1 MRTTIAKIALSAA
14 LPLFL
19 LAGAAAADETSDK
32 LLAMCKAGDEK
43 PETCECQ
50 VKAIVDNVD
59 PRAVAVLVA
68 SGDAEAAA
76 DQAAK
81 DKIIADALA
90 AAGITQEEF
99 EKLMGEGSA
108 KAGPAME
115 ACKA

>member
-1 MRTTIAKIALSAA
+1 MRTTIAKFALSAA

-81 DKIIADALA
+81 DKIIAVSQGEKGEPVDA
-90 AAGITQEEF
+90 IQ
-99 EKLMGEGSA
+99 SA
-108 KAGPAME
+108 NSGDLQ
-115 ACKA
+115 